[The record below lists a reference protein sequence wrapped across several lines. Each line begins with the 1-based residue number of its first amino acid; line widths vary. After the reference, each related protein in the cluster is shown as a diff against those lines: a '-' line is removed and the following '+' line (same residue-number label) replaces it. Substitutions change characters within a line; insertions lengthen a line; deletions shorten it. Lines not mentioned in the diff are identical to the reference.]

1 MARVEGVSA
10 AAVPDRRRAAWGFLG
25 GLIVRE
31 RRGIALAI
39 LSGLSWQGAAIL
51 TPVIAAKAIDAIL
64 AGDRDAVYLW
74 AGIAVGIGL
83 VEAAAGAGRHVFAM
97 RNRAHGLAH
106 VRDDLLHQ
114 ALRLDARFH
123 DRFPPGELMSRSAAD
138 AEVVSRV
145 LDASGHTF
153 GYFVT
158 VIGASVVLLLIDA
171 TLALMI
177 LAPLPLVTFA
187 FWRYSRRY
195 SKRTKDFQEELGH
208 ASTLVEET
216 VAGIRVVKGL
226 GAGSALSQR
235 FHETSERVRARALD
249 VASVDALFQPALE
262 LVPLLEMALVL
273 WFGGQRVLDGELSLG
288 EFVAFNAYVVLL
300 VWPLRVLGHR
310 ISTLQNAL
318 AAAERI
324 VEPLEEEPSVVDP
337 SAPRALD
344 PAPHGADVRFVG
356 VRFGYDERSPV
367 LDGFDLHVEPGASVA
382 LVGRTGSGKSTVA
395 ALLARFYDAQ
405 AGSVLL
411 DAIDVRDLPL
421 AEVRQAIAL
430 VGDETYLFT
439 DTVRANIAF
448 GRDGASDAEIEAAAR
463 AAGAHEFIQKLP
475 DGYDTLLGERG
486 YSLSGGQRQRIA
498 IARAILA
505 DPDVLVLDDATSSV
519 DTTKEHEIRAALKVV
534 AEDRTTIV
542 IAHRPATIA
551 LAERVVVLED
561 GRAVEEGTHAELLA
575 RSPRYRELL
584 ALDEEGLE

>member
-1 MARVEGVSA
+1 MSA
-10 AAVPDRRRAAWGFLG
+10 AAVPDRRRAAWSFLG

-31 RRGIALAI
+31 RRGIVLAI

-51 TPVIAAKAIDAIL
+51 TPVIAAQAIDAIL
-64 AGDRDAVYLW
+64 AGDRDAVYMW
-74 AGIAVGIGL
+74 AGIAVGIGI

-226 GAGSALSQR
+226 GAGAALSQR
-235 FHETSERVRARALD
+235 FHNTSERVRARALD

-324 VEPLEEEPSVVDP
+324 VEPLEEEPTVVDP
-337 SAPRALD
+337 ADPRALD
-344 PAPHGADVRFVG
+344 PAPHGADVRFVD

-395 ALLARFYDAQ
+395 ALLGRFYDAQ
-405 AGSVLL
+405 AGRVLL
-411 DAIDVRDLPL
+411 DGIDVRDLPL

-448 GRDGASDAEIEAAAR
+448 GRDGASDEEIEAAAR
-463 AAGAHEFIQKLP
+463 AAGAHEFVERLP
-475 DGYDTLLGERG
+475 NGYDTLLGERG

-584 ALDEEGLE
+584 ALDEEALE

>member
-1 MARVEGVSA
+1 M
-10 AAVPDRRRAAWGFLG
+10 
-25 GLIVRE
+25 RE
-31 RRGIALAI
+31 RRGIVLAI

-51 TPVIAAKAIDAIL
+51 TPVIAAHAIDAVV
-64 AGDRDAVYLW
+64 AGDRNGVYVWAAV
-74 AGIAVGIGL
+74 AVGIGF

-106 VRDDLLHQ
+106 VRDDLLQQ

-123 DRFPPGELMSRSAAD
+123 DRFPPGELMSRSASD

-153 GYFVT
+153 GYVVT
-158 VIGASVVLLLIDA
+158 VVGASVVLLLIDA
-171 TLALMI
+171 TLALVI
-177 LAPLPLVTFA
+177 LAPLPLVMFG

-195 SKRTKDFQEELGH
+195 SSRTKIFQEELGH

-226 GAGSALSQR
+226 GAGAALSDR
-235 FHETSERVRARALD
+235 FRDTSERVRARALD
-249 VASVDALFQPALE
+249 VASVDAIFLPALE
-262 LVPLLEMALVL
+262 VVPLIDQVLVL
-273 WFGGQRVLDGELSLG
+273 WLGGQRVLDGQLSLG
-288 EFVAFNAYVVLL
+288 EFVAFNAYVVVL

-324 VEPLEEEPSVVDP
+324 VEPLEEEPVVVESSDP
-337 SAPRALD
+337 RSLD
-344 PAPHGADVRFVG
+344 AAPHGLRAGPESASADSGRAVKQTRGADVRFVG

-382 LVGRTGSGKSTVA
+382 LVGRTASGKSTVA
-395 ALLARFYDAQ
+395 ALLARFYDPQ
-405 AGSVLL
+405 AGAVLL
-411 DAIDVRDLPL
+411 DGIDVRDLPL

-439 DTVRANIAF
+439 ETVRTNIAF
-448 GRDGASDAEIEAAAR
+448 GREGASDGEIEAAAR
-463 AAGAHEFIQKLP
+463 AAGAHEFIEELP

-519 DTTKEHEIRAALKVV
+519 DTTKEHEIRAALKIV
-534 AEDRTTIV
+534 AEHRTTIV

-551 LAERVVVLED
+551 LAERVVVLEN

-584 ALDEEGLE
+584 ALDDEVVA

>member
-1 MARVEGVSA
+1 MSA

-51 TPVIAAKAIDAIL
+51 TPVIAAHAIDAVV
-64 AGDRDAVYLW
+64 AGDRSAVYVW
-74 AGIAVGIGL
+74 AAAAVGIGV

-106 VRDDLLHQ
+106 VRDDLLQQ

-153 GYFVT
+153 GYLVT

-171 TLALMI
+171 TLALLV
-177 LAPLPLVTFA
+177 LAPLPLVMLG

-195 SKRTKDFQEELGH
+195 SSRTKVFQEELGH
-208 ASTLVEET
+208 ASALVEET
-216 VAGIRVVKGL
+216 IAGIRVVKGL
-226 GAGSALSQR
+226 GAGAALSSR
-235 FHETSERVRARALD
+235 FHDTSERVRARALD
-249 VASVDALFQPALE
+249 VASVDAVFLPALE
-262 LVPLLEMALVL
+262 LVPLLEQVLVL
-273 WFGGQRVLDGELSLG
+273 WLGGQRVLDGELTLG
-288 EFVAFNAYVVLL
+288 EFVAFNAYVVIL
-300 VWPLRVLGHR
+300 VWPMRVLGHR

-324 VEPLEEEPSVVDP
+324 VEPLEEEPAVVDP
-337 SAPRALD
+337 TDPRSLD
-344 PAPHGADVRFVG
+344 PAPHGADVRFAG
-356 VRFGYDERSPV
+356 VRFGYDDRSPV

-395 ALLARFYDAQ
+395 ALLARFYDPQ
-405 AGSVLL
+405 AGTVML
-411 DAIDVRDLPL
+411 DGIDVRDLPL

-439 DTVRANIAF
+439 ETVRTNIAF
-448 GRDGASDAEIEAAAR
+448 GREGANDAEIEAAAR
-463 AAGAHEFIQKLP
+463 AAGAHEFIEKLP

-519 DTTKEHEIRAALKVV
+519 DTTKEHEIRAALKIV

-542 IAHRPATIA
+542 IAHRSATIA

-561 GRAVEEGTHAELLA
+561 GRTVEEGTHAELLA

-584 ALDEEGLE
+584 ALDEEAMT

>member
-1 MARVEGVSA
+1 VSA
-10 AAVPDRRRAAWGFLG
+10 AAVPDRRRAAWGFIG
-25 GLIVRE
+25 GLIARE
-31 RRGIALAI
+31 RRGIVLAI

-64 AGDRDAVYLW
+64 AGDRDAVYMW
-74 AGIAVGIGL
+74 AAIAVGIGV

-97 RNRAHGLAH
+97 RNRARGLAH
-106 VRDDLLHQ
+106 VRDDLLDQ

-123 DRFPPGELMSRSAAD
+123 DRFPPGELMSRSSSD

-153 GYFVT
+153 GYLVT
-158 VIGASVVLLLIDA
+158 VVGASVVLLLVDA
-171 TLALMI
+171 TLALVI
-177 LAPLPLVTFA
+177 LAPLPLLMFG

-195 SKRTKDFQEELGH
+195 STRTKIYQEELGH
-208 ASTLVEET
+208 ASAIVEET

-226 GAGSALSQR
+226 GASAALSQR
-235 FHETSERVRARALD
+235 FRDTSERVRDRALD
-249 VASVDALFQPALE
+249 VAAADAVFLPALE
-262 LVPLLEMALVL
+262 LVPLLDQVLVL
-273 WFGGQRVLDGELSLG
+273 WLGGQRVLDGELTLG
-288 EFVAFNAYVVLL
+288 EFVAFNAYVVIL

-324 VEPLEEEPSVVDP
+324 VEPLEEEPVVLDSSDP
-337 SAPRALD
+337 RSLD
-344 PAPHGADVRFVG
+344 PAPHGADVRFAG
-356 VRFGYDERSPV
+356 VRFGYDERSPI

-382 LVGRTGSGKSTVA
+382 LVGRTGTGKSTVA
-395 ALLARFYDAQ
+395 ALLARFYDPQ
-405 AGSVLL
+405 AGSVQL
-411 DAIDVRDLPL
+411 DGIDVRDLPL

-448 GRDGASDAEIEAAAR
+448 GGEDGTDAEIEAAAR
-463 AAGAHEFIQKLP
+463 AAGAHEFIEELP

-519 DTTKEHEIRAALKVV
+519 DTTKEHEIRAALRVV
-534 AEDRTTIV
+534 AEGRTTIV

-551 LAERVVVLED
+551 LAERVVVLEG
-561 GRAVEEGTHAELLA
+561 GRVVEEGTHAELLA
-575 RSPRYRELL
+575 RSTRYRELL
-584 ALDEEGLE
+584 ALDEEAIP

>member
-1 MARVEGVSA
+1 VSA
-10 AAVPDRRRAAWGFLG
+10 GVPDRRRGAWRYIGS
-25 GLIVRE
+25 LIVRE
-31 RRGIALAI
+31 RQGLVIAALA
-39 LSGLSWQGAAIL
+39 GLSWQGAAIF
-51 TPVIAAKAIDAIL
+51 TPVIAAHAIDAIVE
-64 AGDRDAVYLW
+64 GDRAAVYRW
-74 AGIAVGIGL
+74 AAIAAAIGL
-83 VEAAAGAGRHVFAM
+83 VEATAGAGRHVFAM

-106 VRDDLLHQ
+106 VRDDLLGQ

-123 DRFPPGELMSRSAAD
+123 DRFPPGELMSRSSSD

-145 LDASGHTF
+145 LDASGHTI
-153 GYFVT
+153 GYLVT
-158 VIGASVVLLLIDA
+158 VAGASVVLLLIDA
-171 TLALMI
+171 TLALVI
-177 LAPLPLVTFA
+177 LAPLPLLIFG
-187 FWRYSRRY
+187 FWRYARRY
-195 SKRTKDFQEELGH
+195 STRTKLFQEELGH
-208 ASTLVEET
+208 ASALVEET

-235 FHETSERVRARALD
+235 FHDTSERVRARALD
-249 VASVDALFQPALE
+249 VATLDGVFLPALE
-262 LVPLLEMALVL
+262 LVPLLDQVLVL
-273 WFGGQRVLDGELSLG
+273 WLGGHRVLDGKLTLG

-324 VEPLEEEPSVVDP
+324 VEPLEEEPLVVERSDP
-337 SAPRALD
+337 RSRD
-344 PAPHGADVRFVG
+344 PAPHGADVRFDG
-356 VRFGYDERSPV
+356 VRFGFDERTPV

-405 AGSVLL
+405 DGAVLL
-411 DAIDVRDLPL
+411 DGVDIRDLPV
-421 AEVRQAIAL
+421 AEVRKAIAL
-430 VGDETYLFT
+430 VGDETFLFT
-439 DTVRANIAF
+439 ETVRANIAF
-448 GRDGASDAEIEAAAR
+448 GREGASAGEIEAAAR
-463 AAGAHEFIQKLP
+463 AAGAHEFIEELP

-498 IARAILA
+498 IARAILG

-519 DTTKEHEIRAALKVV
+519 DTTKEHEIRAALRDV
-534 AEDRTTIV
+534 AKDRTTIV

-561 GRAVEEGTHAELLA
+561 GRAVEQGTHAELVA

-584 ALDEEGLE
+584 ALDEETVA

>member
-1 MARVEGVSA
+1 
-10 AAVPDRRRAAWGFLG
+10 VPDRRRAAWGFIG
-25 GLIVRE
+25 GLVVRE
-31 RRGIALAI
+31 RRGIVLAI

-51 TPVIAAKAIDAIL
+51 TPVIAAHAIDAVL
-64 AGDRDAVYLW
+64 AGDRDGVYLW
-74 AGIAVGIGL
+74 AGAAVGIGI

-97 RNRAHGLAH
+97 RNRARGLAH
-106 VRDDLLHQ
+106 VRDDLLDQ

-123 DRFPPGELMSRSAAD
+123 DRFPPGELMSRSSSD

-153 GYFVT
+153 GYLVT
-158 VIGASVVLLLIDA
+158 VVGASVVLLLIDA
-171 TLALMI
+171 TLALVI
-177 LAPLPLVTFA
+177 LAPLPLLMFG

-195 SKRTKDFQEELGH
+195 STRTKIYQEELGH
-208 ASTLVEET
+208 ASAIVEET

-226 GAGSALSQR
+226 GASAALSQKFR
-235 FHETSERVRARALD
+235 DTSERVRERALD
-249 VASVDALFQPALE
+249 VAAADAVFLPALE
-262 LVPLLEMALVL
+262 LVPLLDQVLVL
-273 WFGGQRVLDGELSLG
+273 WLGGQRVLDGQLTLG
-288 EFVAFNAYVVLL
+288 EFVAFNAYVVIL

-324 VEPLEEEPSVVDP
+324 VEPLEEEPVVLESSDP
-337 SAPRALD
+337 RSLD

-356 VRFGYDERSPV
+356 VRFGYDERSPI

-382 LVGRTGSGKSTVA
+382 LVGRTGTGKSTVA

-411 DAIDVRDLPL
+411 DGIDVRDLPL

-448 GRDGASDAEIEAAAR
+448 GREDGTDAEIEAAAR
-463 AAGAHEFIQKLP
+463 AAGAHEFIEELP

-534 AEDRTTIV
+534 AEGRTTIV

-551 LAERVVVLED
+551 LAERVVVLEG
-561 GRAVEEGTHAELLA
+561 GRVVEEGTHAELLA

-584 ALDEEGLE
+584 ALDEEASA